1 MKTVF
6 VILSH
11 DKPTGLGFDTEEQA
25 VGHCANFGHLSYQ
38 QINIISESK
47 SKKKI
52 VSDERKTIFRNS
64 ELCTN
69 VDFSKASPDFT
80 CIEKEK
86 EFQSEEF
93 QSIDIAYYAHAVCNW
108 NDKKGVLRTRRGW
121 VATIKD
127 FMRTDND
134 AKKLKLKLEYR
145 SNHKSLS
152 NGTDNYL
159 ADF

>member
-1 MKTVF
+1 MKTDF
-6 VILSH
+6 IILSH
-11 DKPTGLGFDTEEQA
+11 EKPTGLGFETEEMA
-25 VGHCANFGHLSYQ
+25 VNHCAAFSHLSYQ
-38 QINIISESK
+38 SINIIGK
-47 SKKKI
+47 SKKKA
-52 VSDERKTIFRNS
+52 VSDERKTLFRNS
-64 ELCTN
+64 ELCAN

-86 EFQSEEF
+86 EFESEEF

-108 NDKKGVLRTRRGW
+108 NDKKELLRTRRGW

-127 FMRTDND
+127 FMRTDSE

-145 SNHKSLS
+145 SNHKALS

-159 ADF
+159 AGF